1 MTRFLTLATPPF
13 FFLLLLFSSL
23 PSILTSYRDWL
34 ALGRGGPPHNFL
46 GFLVQ
51 STMGLLARSDVRA
64 VPPPYYYRRR
74 PRRRPS
80 PGDEPEEADGVVD
93 EAVVR
98 AYAPHGRTSFLAPSS
113 PLHPR
118 DGPRPAVPAFVAPH
132 RQTSMQGTPEMVG
145 RMEAFLRR
153 LVEEQEEAQPG
164 GGGRLLE
171 IKPSQLEGG
180 RYPAIFVAEREGKMP
195 PFMGIARREIVH
207 VHSEGSS
214 HMTLSL
220 VDGEEAVAKGWG
232 ERHRLSGVNRVLP
245 WSYTLLYAPQND
257 YEFEVWTRLVVAACR
272 FVTGGKDIKMV
283 RA

>member
-1 MTRFLTLATPPF
+1 ILA
-13 FFLLLLFSSL
+13 
-23 PSILTSYRDWL
+23 SYRDWL
-34 ALGRGGPPHNFL
+34 ALGPGGPPYNFF

-51 STMGLLARSDVRA
+51 STSRLLARSDIRA
-64 VPPPYYYRRR
+64 
-74 PRRRPS
+74 
-80 PGDEPEEADGVVD
+80 ADVVVD

-98 AYAPHGRTSFLAPSS
+98 AYAPHGRTSFLPPSP

-118 DGPRPAVPAFVAPH
+118 NGPRPAVPAFVAPH

-153 LVEEQEEAQPG
+153 LVGEQEEDQPGG

-171 IKPSQLEGG
+171 IKPSRLEGG

-195 PFMGIARREIVH
+195 PFMGIAKREIVH

-214 HMTLSL
+214 HMILSL
-220 VDGEEAVAKGWG
+220 IDGEEAVAKGWG

-245 WSYTLLYAPQND
+245 WGYTLLYAPQND

-272 FVTGGKDIKMV
+272 FVTGGKD
-283 RA
+283 

>member
-1 MTRFLTLATPPF
+1 MTRFLTLTTPPC
-13 FFLLLLFSSL
+13 LLLLLLLFFSSL
-23 PSILTSYRDWL
+23 PSILASYRDWL
-34 ALGRGGPPHNFL
+34 ALGPGGPPYNFF

-51 STMGLLARSDVRA
+51 STSRLLARSDIRA
-64 VPPPYYYRRR
+64 VPPPYYRRR
-74 PRRRPS
+74 RRRPS
-80 PGDEPEEADGVVD
+80 PGEPEEADVVVD

-98 AYAPHGRTSFLAPSS
+98 AYAPHGRTSFLPPSP

-118 DGPRPAVPAFVAPH
+118 NGPRPAVPAFVAPH

-153 LVEEQEEAQPG
+153 LGSREKETQNTLVEGCELIG
-164 GGGRLLE
+164 VNR
-171 IKPSQLEGG
+171 
-180 RYPAIFVAEREGKMP
+180 
-195 PFMGIARREIVH
+195 
-207 VHSEGSS
+207 
-214 HMTLSL
+214 
-220 VDGEEAVAKGWG
+220 G

-245 WSYTLLYAPQND
+245 WGYTLLYAPQND